1 MSEFRDWVASLPPSE
16 GQIGLDWQGDLA
28 IITLNDPRSRN
39 ALSPQMMVAL
49 ADAAQAA
56 QTARAIILK
65 GTGGSFCSGG
75 NLHAV
80 REYLGKPGSGTRFG
94 GFMQAT
100 VQVLRQRPLI
110 AVLEGAAL
118 GGGAELIAAC
128 HYVVAQPAATVGF
141 VHARLGV
148 SPGFGGGYYLL
159 QRVGVQAAARCLK
172 AARVLTAVQAKVL
185 GLVDRLSDDP
195 WGDALNYA
203 HQLNSP
209 SSIINPSS
217 STDFLENS
225 WEPAPEVMQ
234 AIDEIIHAAS
244 LPEAEALRAEL
255 VAFNRL
261 WGGPAHQAALAQRR
275 M

>member
-1 MSEFRDWVASLPPSE
+1 MSEFRDWVDSLPPSE
-16 GQIGLDWQGDLA
+16 GRIALDWQGDLA

-80 REYLGKPGSGTRFG
+80 REHLGRPGSGTRFG

-100 VQVLRQRPLI
+100 VQVLRQHPLI
-110 AVLEGAAL
+110 GVLEGAAL

-128 HYVVAQPAATVGF
+128 HYVVAQPTATVGF

-148 SPGFGGGYYLL
+148 SPGFGGGYYLM
-159 QRVGVQAAARCLK
+159 QRVGPQLATQWLK
-172 AARVLTAVQAKVL
+172 SARVLTALQAQSL
-185 GLVDRLSDDP
+185 GLVDALSADP
-195 WGDALNYA
+195 LRDALNYA
-203 HQLNSP
+203 QQV
-209 SSIINPSS
+209 SSIPSVVSASS
-217 STDFLENS
+217 STFFSEDT
-225 WEPAPEVMQ
+225 WEPLPEVMQ
-234 AIDEIIHAAS
+234 AIQEILGAAA
-244 LPEAEALRAEL
+244 LPETVALAAEL
-255 VAFNRL
+255 SAFNRL
-261 WGGPAHQAALAQRR
+261 WGGPAHQAALARR
-275 M
+275 A